1 MSEESTSQNKKN
13 RSEQWDFIYK
23 VLTTIGL
30 IVGAIWGFMQYI
42 ETKNNEID
50 ERKRNYEFALFKE
63 RKETLYPLCNA
74 AADIVSSSSLKDA
87 QTAIKS
93 FERLYY
99 GELNIIDDGQIS
111 DAVKTFADALLDY
124 KNATLDTPPPFD
136 LIAQSGNLGII
147 CKKMLNLERVYG
159 MSRNQDTTVKNKM
172 INTQTN

>member
-1 MSEESTSQNKKN
+1 MSEESASQNKKN

-23 VLTTIGL
+23 VLTTIGV
-30 IVGAIWGFMQYI
+30 IVGAIWGLMQYF
-42 ETKNNEID
+42 ETKQGEME

-93 FERLYY
+93 FEKLYY

-111 DAVKTFADALLDY
+111 DAVKSFADALLEY
-124 KNATLDTPPPFD
+124 KNETQDSPPPFD

-159 MSRNQDTTVKNKM
+159 MNTGQSTTAKN
-172 INTQTN
+172 